1 MTSGNIICKEYYI
14 DFSFLPNNSVEEYSF
29 FWRKLI
35 FLKCLAIILLRLFI
49 SSKNP
54 FNILTFM
61 ASEAVIYDSMI

>member
-1 MTSGNIICKEYYI
+1 MAILYARNIILI
-14 DFSFLPNNSVEEYSF
+14 FLF
-29 FWRKLI
+29 FPIILYKNILAFDGNL